1 MSRLVSALLVLAML
15 CAMVPT
21 AFAQDWG
28 RVDLK
33 GIKDGN
39 IYELWRGDTFELPE
53 NASCKGA
60 SRVTTFTTTAGTKLN
75 NTSNYNNKTN
85 ACSYVSYSNGKYTA
99 SVSTLTD
106 KIPND
111 YIIATVTCNDDTC
124 AHTGAT
130 AYKLR
135 IYEKA
140 TKLSGKLPNG
150 TTITESN
157 TASNPATV
165 VVTDQNDISNPLCID
180 ITITPEATAKN
191 NVDIENLSAVKAVEA
206 TYNSATKQVEI
217 VYEAKADNILKL
229 TADAG
234 TDHERCMYIRVTTS
248 VGNTVVSIKKGN
260 TVVATTGDKDK
271 GETVTK
277 GTKMTLTA
285 TVSGSTGVT
294 NNVIWSSSDS
304 NTVFVNP
311 YTGAVEANAVDNG
324 TIITATSVDVPSAS
338 ASYTINVIDAITGIT
353 LKENN
358 KEVTSK
364 DTTKSATPF
373 TIAAVTAPTGSESS
387 IKWSVSDANVLNI
400 NVEGNNY
407 DANTKTVT
415 GASVKVV
422 PANPGKATLTAT
434 IGGKSKSVT
443 ITVWEA
449 AKKIVDYTKRS
460 DYTIRDGSDIAGR
473 FQKKYPT
480 VLAELETGSSV
491 EVPVTWTYAKYSSDK
506 KTVTV
511 EGYLNASNS
520 SEYAQYEFMIG
531 GIEGN
536 DRVTATATLTNDGEV
551 TSNIITASS
560 TNAVEGDKITF
571 TCTAK
576 VDPSDC
582 KLAYQWYKDG
592 TPISGATSSTYT
604 FTVPESSKDSSDT
617 YKFTCNVTATRNNTT
632 SAPLESN
639 TVTLNVSRDYAIELT
654 ADSSNAAY
662 TVGQTPKVTATV
674 YKYDNGKKTTVSN
687 PGSMSWELLDTSTGK
702 AIDSK
707 IATISGSGNSAT
719 VTTKATGKADGQ
731 KITVQVTVRLD
742 GYIYS
747 GKKDITLSA
756 ASAGAI
762 KMSVGAGATI
772 KSTTVQSKAKDAVK
786 SSSNVTLSYVKFG
799 TPKNCTLTKSSGSSS
814 AIGSTACY
822 FSTTSGQK
830 LSDVYVTLANG
841 ASTGS
846 VSYTVYDNNDNTVA
860 TGTIN
865 FDSSSTG
872 SITCL
877 GIDFSDAEAV
887 EMIAEE
893 FPEAEYV
900 KFNALDVKYGRLLLG
915 YKGIVEIDSAKD
927 VKDSDK
933 YYLKNSSSVDGVEE
947 LYLLPRT
954 DYYGAINISYT
965 AYSSSKALGEGTLT
979 FTVVRK
985 TASSKFTDVTSAN
998 VGSWAADA
1006 IDFMA
1011 DNSLVGGVGNNK
1023 FNPTGTMT
1031 RCDLVLIMYR
1041 MAGQPSVTG
1050 VENPFTDVNTNDYF
1064 YKAVLWAYK
1073 NGVVNGTG
1081 ADTFSPKKNI
1091 TREQIASI
1099 LFRYSGATTASGSLT
1114 SFTDAGS
1121 VSDYATT
1128 AMKWAVGAGIIGG
1141 SNGKL
1146 DPQGN
1151 ATRAQVAV
1159 MLHRFLNK

>member
-1 MSRLVSALLVLAML
+1 MKRMSRLISALLVLAML
-15 CAMVPT
+15 CAMVPA
-21 AFAQDWG
+21 AFAWDYSVSTAKEVF
-28 RVDLK
+28 VD
-33 GIKDGN
+33 
-39 IYELWRGDTFELPE
+39 DTFELK
-53 NASCKGA
+53 ATGCA
-60 SRVTTFTTTAGTKLN
+60 D
-75 NTSNYNNKTN
+75 TSHTH
-85 ACSYVSYSNGKYTA
+85 TM
-99 SVSTLTD
+99 TLTD
-106 KIPND
+106 VDGKSLPTELKDCITYDASARKGTAVKTTFSENAVGIVKNNTVRAKI
-111 YIIATVTCNDDTC
+111 TCTTCNRTSTYDIKIYAVAKSIDVSGGDGTNEGADFVVSMANGKSKTLTAKVCDEKGNSTTC
-124 AHTGAT
+124 KQDMTCESNGGT
-130 AYKLR
+130 TVSYNKDKNELT
-135 IYEKA
+135 IKA
-140 TKLSGKLPNG
+140 TKVGWSY
-150 TTITESN
+150 ITL
-157 TASNPATV
+157 TAG
-165 VVTDQNDISNPLCID
+165 
-180 ITITPEATAKN
+180 
-191 NVDIENLSAVKAVEA
+191 
-206 TYNSATKQVEI
+206 SATKQ
-217 VYEAKADNILKL
+217 IL
-229 TADAG
+229 
-234 TDHERCMYIRVTTS
+234 
-248 VGNTVVSIKKGN
+248 
-260 TVVATTGDKDK
+260 
-271 GETVTK
+271 
-277 GTKMTLTA
+277 
-285 TVSGSTGVT
+285 
-294 NNVIWSSSDS
+294 
-304 NTVFVNP
+304 
-311 YTGAVEANAVDNG
+311 
-324 TIITATSVDVPSAS
+324 
-338 ASYTINVIDAITGIT
+338 
-353 LKENN
+353 
-358 KEVTSK
+358 
-364 DTTKSATPF
+364 
-373 TIAAVTAPTGSESS
+373 
-387 IKWSVSDANVLNI
+387 
-400 NVEGNNY
+400 
-407 DANTKTVT
+407 
-415 GASVKVV
+415 VKVV
-422 PANPGKATLTAT
+422 GDNNAIITDITEKGKTEELSSTANPGKKTVVFDKDDTTKNKLHLDANLEPFASGFTVKWESNATTIAPVDRNGIVTLLGTGTAKITADIRLDNVSVAKATLDLT
-434 IGGKSKSVT
+434 IIGKIQSFT
-443 ITVWEA
+443 LCN
-449 AKKIVDYTKRS
+449 
-460 DYTIRDGSDIAGR
+460 G
-473 FQKKYPT
+473 
-480 VLAELETGSSV
+480 
-491 EVPVTWTYAKYSSDK
+491 DK
-506 KTVTV
+506 
-511 EGYLNASNS
+511 
-520 SEYAQYEFMIG
+520 EYADKANESLDLKG
-531 GIEGN
+531 
-536 DRVTATATLTNDGEV
+536 ALTV
-551 TSNIITASS
+551 
-560 TNAVEGDKITF
+560 
-571 TCTAK
+571 TAK
-576 VDPSDC
+576 VDPTSSSQYVTWSVDKDALVTLSSNTGSSVTVKPKSTAKENEKAILTAKIGGETKTLTINLTKDTTKVTVLERAVTDYQYKIRYDSTVLERFQKENPTVVAKVEETKDGKTDNYSTPVDVKWLYVDKISDTEAKAGGRFDLSDKTKYGNFELSTAAKERFEVNVTLVDEGAVTSNTVKFKGKDTAVANDKVELEC
-582 KLAYQWYKDG
+582 EAKAEPSSATLSYQWYCNDKKIDK
-592 TPISGATSSTYT
+592 ATSKSYT
-604 FTVPESSKDSSDT
+604 FTVPANEATSKYNFTCEVSVT
-617 YKFTCNVTATRNNTT
+617 YKGKTSTDMSQPATLT
-632 SAPLESN
+632 
-639 TVTLNVSRDYAIELT
+639 VSRDCTIDLK
-654 ADSSNAAY
+654 ADKTSAY
-662 TVGQTPKVTATV
+662 TVGQSPKITAKVV
-674 YKYDNGKKTTVSN
+674 YKNSTVSN
-687 PGSMSWELLDTSTGK
+687 PSLTWKLLDADGK
-702 AIDSK
+702 ELKSE
-707 IATISGSGNSAT
+707 IATISSSGVIA
-719 VTTKATGKADGQ
+719 TKATGNAEGQ
-731 KITVQVTVRLD
+731 KITVQAQYAKD
-742 GYIYS
+742 GYTYT
-747 GKKDITLSA
+747 GTTTITLKA
-756 ASAGAI
+756 ASAATI
-762 KMSVGAGATI
+762 TMSIGDGATI

-877 GIDFSDAEAV
+877 GIDFADANAAEL
-887 EMIAEE
+887 IAEE